1 MLFFTVI
8 AFVLGACIG
17 SFLNVLIIRLP
28 KDESIWRR
36 MSHCTVCNASIPP
49 YDNIPVLSYLLLR
62 GRCRAC
68 KTRFSAQYF
77 WVELIAGVL
86 VAATFY
92 YRFEYVAEVYLK
104 GFTPAW
110 SAVRAALFPWLA
122 DVSLLSLL
130 LAMTW
135 IDARHFIIPLEIT
148 VSGTV
153 IGLALTII
161 YPPLRQQTPV
171 FGLPGEP
178 ISVLGAL
185 TQAGAAIGIGGG
197 LFIIVRWLAGLYFK
211 REALGLGDVHLM
223 IMLGAYL
230 NWPEQLLTVFLSAVI
245 GSIGGISA
253 KFLMRRTH
261 WRFEIPYGPYIAV
274 GAVIAWFW
282 GARLVDLYLSWC
294 VG

>member
-1 MLFFTVI
+1 MILFVVF

-36 MSHCTVCNASIPP
+36 MSHCTACDTPIAP
-49 YDNIPVLSYLLLR
+49 YDNIPIVSYLMLR

-68 KTRFSAQYF
+68 GTRFSMQYF
-77 WVELIAGVL
+77 WVELITGVL
-86 VAATFY
+86 VAASFY
-92 YRFEYVAEVYLK
+92 YRFDHVVDVLMRGAVPTWEQLR
-104 GFTPAW
+104 
-110 SAVRAALFPWLA
+110 SAVFPWLA

-153 IGLALTII
+153 IGLALTLI

-171 FGLPGEP
+171 FGFYGEP
-178 ISVLGAL
+178 STAIGAL

-197 LFIIVRWLAGLYFK
+197 LFIIVRWVASLYFK

-230 NWPEQLLTVFLSAVI
+230 NWPEQLLTVFLSALV
-245 GSIGGISA
+245 GSVGGVTA
-253 KFLMRRTH
+253 KYLQRRTH
-261 WRFEIPYGPYIAV
+261 WRFEIPYGPYIAA

-282 GARLVDLYLSWC
+282 GARLVDWYLFWC
-294 VG
+294 AS

>member
-1 MLFFTVI
+1 MILCTTF
-8 AFVLGACIG
+8 AFVFGACLG
-17 SFLNVLIIRLP
+17 SFLNVLIVRLP

-49 YDNIPVLSYLLLR
+49 YDNIPVFSYLILR
-62 GRCRAC
+62 GRCRSCGA
-68 KTRFSAQYF
+68 RFSMQYF
-77 WVELIAGVL
+77 WVELITGAM

-92 YRFEYVAEVYLK
+92 YRFQHVLPVYLQ
-104 GFTPAW
+104 GYTLTW
-110 SAVRAALFPWLA
+110 HQVQSALYPWLA

-148 VSGTV
+148 VSGTL
-153 IGLALTII
+153 IGLTLTLL

-171 FGLPGEP
+171 FALYGQPMTTLA
-178 ISVLGAL
+178 AL

-197 LFIIVRWLAGLYFK
+197 LFIIVRWVAGVYFK

-230 NWPEQLLTVFLSAVI
+230 NWPEQLLTVFLSALV
-245 GSIGGISA
+245 GSVGGITA
-253 KFLMRRTH
+253 KYLLRRTH
-261 WRFEIPYGPYIAV
+261 WRFEIPYGPYIAI

-282 GARLVDLYLSWC
+282 GARLIDWYLFTC
-294 VG
+294 AG